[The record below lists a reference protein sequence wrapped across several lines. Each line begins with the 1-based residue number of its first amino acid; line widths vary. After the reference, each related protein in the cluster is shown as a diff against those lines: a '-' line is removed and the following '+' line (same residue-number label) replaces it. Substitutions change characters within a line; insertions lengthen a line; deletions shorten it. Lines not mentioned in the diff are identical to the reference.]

1 MCTFSGCLVGQI
13 LKFWQPTLAR
23 SSNVAGAPPQ
33 TRAAGK
39 LINRGTRSVD
49 SHSVGVWTWMAEDV
63 EPDDK
68 KPPWTRLDGVHE
80 KCTINNSLMIFII
93 WRCGRG
99 CSNNQSSAVQFRECF
114 YLFRKRSHKSVAL
127 LQSSATAVLLTI
139 YGLFLAAWRY
149 DYDVGWWRSV
159 GDTNDLTWT

>member
-23 SSNVAGAPPQ
+23 SSNVTGAPPQ

-49 SHSVGVWTWMAEDV
+49 SHSVGGVWTWMAEDV

-68 KPPWTRLDGVHE
+68 WKMHDKQFAYDFHYMV
-80 KCTINNSLMIFII
+80 
-93 WRCGRG
+93 RG
-99 CSNNQSSAVQFRECF
+99 WCSNNQSSAVQFRECF
-114 YLFRKRSHKSVAL
+114 YPFRKRSRKSVAL

-149 DYDVGWWRSV
+149 DYDVGWRRSV